1 MTTTTDLSKDQLN
14 QILSALIGQPA
25 KASNKAIAG
34 MRIAKAAEEKGL
46 VLDSVYAVACLM
58 IDNGVAMDSIEA
70 DTRSHMVDMEREKA
84 QAEAAAAAAAATAEK
99 ADGAKKSLLKRAKAK
114 AEAKREQVAEAVAE
128 KAGAKAHVAQNGT
141 RKGSTMDRLADAMK
155 RPQGATLAELK
166 GIAAW
171 TCVSSMPYR
180 LSKQAGMKLATGW
193 RDDATAWKFC
203 ADEAEVMAFL
213 TAYPRP
219 EKAPKAAPAGK
230 RTKGA
235 PAVGS
240 KVSKLLGALREAGDD
255 GLSTAEAR
263 EALGSIYVK
272 QAADCL
278 ARHGI
283 EVVCKRQGK
292 DAFWY
297 LTKDVEVQ
305 G

>member
-14 QILSALIGQPA
+14 QILSALLGQPA
-25 KASNKAIAG
+25 KASSKAIAG

-46 VLDSVYAVACLM
+46 DLEVVYELGTQGFGDNLPDAVLKVMA
-58 IDNGVAMDSIEA
+58 
-70 DTRSHMVDMEREKA
+70 ERKA
-84 QAEAAAAAAAATAEK
+84 QAEAAAAAAAEAATK
-99 ADGAKKSLLKRAKAK
+99 AADTGTSLLKRARAK
-114 AEAKREQVAEAVAE
+114 AEAKREQVAGAVAE
-128 KAGAKAHVAQNGT
+128 KADAKAHVAQNGT

-203 ADEAEVMAFL
+203 ADEAEVEAFL
-213 TAYPRP
+213 AAYPRP

-240 KVSKLLGALREAGDD
+240 KVSKLLGALREAGED

-263 EALGSIYVK
+263 AALGSIYVK